1 VVRARPVHTPVIVNP
16 GPAVNRRG
24 PGYVFTGMRVPR
36 TSGRWRRL
44 GVRAARCA
52 VPLVLIAVLAM
63 RLGAAPFLRAG
74 HVLTPGPIAAALLL
88 GLVTTTAQALRWRTV
103 ARAFGSGAGLT
114 RAGAIRECYRA
125 ALLNTALP
133 GGLAGDAVRVWR
145 RGADHQRAGDQRAG
159 DQRAGDQRAGD
170 RPRRIGPVLRSA
182 AGSVVVERAV
192 GTALLLLATATAAL
206 AVDRRL
212 SAVALTLAVVASAV
226 AGPGLTRLSGR
237 ARAAV
242 LGWSLVA
249 MTSLITKVTVAAVAL
264 GTVHDVASM
273 LGLAVFLLA
282 GGSVPV
288 GFGGFGPRETAAAY
302 AFAGLG
308 LSAAAGVATSAAF
321 GLLAVVSVLP
331 GLPIMLLGSRRP
343 GPDPQAAGE
352 PVAPDGGRVG

>member
-1 VVRARPVHTPVIVNP
+1 
-16 GPAVNRRG
+16 
-24 PGYVFTGMRVPR
+24 M
-36 TSGRWRRL
+36 
-44 GVRAARCA
+44 RAARCA
-52 VPLVLIAVLAM
+52 VPLVLIAVLAI
-63 RLGAAPFLRAG
+63 RLGADPFLRAG
-74 HVLTPGPIAAALLL
+74 HVLTPVPIAAALLL

-145 RGADHQRAGDQRAG
+145 RGADHQRADHQRA
-159 DQRAGDQRAGD
+159 DHHDDRDGD
-170 RPRRIGPVLRSA
+170 RPRRVGPVLRSA

-192 GTALLLLATATAAL
+192 GTALLLLATAAAAL

-212 SAVALTLAVVASAV
+212 SAVALVLAVVASAV

-249 MTSLITKVTVAAVAL
+249 MTSLITKVTVAAMAL
-264 GTVHDVASM
+264 GTVHEFATM

-282 GGSVPV
+282 GGSLPV
-288 GFGGFGPRETAAAY
+288 GFGGFGTRETAAAY

-331 GLPIMLLGSRRP
+331 GVPIMLLGSRRP
-343 GPDPQAAGE
+343 GPGPQAVGE
-352 PVAPDGGRVG
+352 PVARDAGRVG